1 MQKNYKEN
9 HLKPYAIKSINSKG
23 RIYNEKENSIRS
35 PYQRDRD
42 RIIHSSSF
50 RRLKHK
56 TQVFVNTEG
65 DHYRTRLTHSMEVSQ
80 ISRTLA
86 RFLGLNEDL
95 CETLSL
101 SHDLGHTPFGHA
113 GEEVLNQC
121 MRRHGGFNHNIQTL
135 RIVTLLENKYYKFF
149 GLNLTIET
157 LDGLIKHNGPVK
169 NLNLYN
175 TILKKNLFK
184 NKIVF
189 HAFPSLEAQV
199 AAISDDIAYNNHDL
213 EDGLRAGLFTI
224 EKFNSIPFVS
234 KLINK
239 HVNNTK
245 NYRREIIINQ
255 IVRELINV
263 MVVDVIN
270 TTNRNLKKYNPQSI
284 KDIYKQDHLIVDFSD
299 KIKKVDM
306 QIKDFLR
313 HNMYNHKKVIIN
325 TNKGKRIIKVLFN
338 YLSKNPKKY
347 INEELLKKAP
357 KERVVADFIAGM
369 TDRYA
374 INLHKK
380 IKWIYFQIIKKGLWI
395 I

>member
-9 HLKPYAIKSINSKG
+9 HFKPYAIKSINSKG

-86 RFLGLNEDL
+86 RSLGLNEDL

-121 MRRHGGFNHNIQTL
+121 MERHGGFNHNIQTL

-175 TILKKNLFK
+175 AILKKNLFK

-224 EKFNSIPFVS
+224 EKFNSIPLVS

-347 INEELLKKAP
+347 INDELLKKEL

-380 IKWIYFQIIKKGLWI
+380 IK
-395 I
+395 

>member
-1 MQKNYKEN
+1 MQKDCKEN
-9 HLKPYAIKSINSKG
+9 HLRSYATKSVNSKG

-86 RFLGLNEDL
+86 RTLGLNEDL

-113 GEEVLNQC
+113 GEEVLDQC
-121 MRRHGGFNHNIQTL
+121 MKEHGGFNHNAQTL

-169 NLNLYN
+169 NLNYYN
-175 TILKKNLFK
+175 TILKKYLFK
-184 NKIVF
+184 DKIVLQEY
-189 HAFPSLEAQV
+189 PSLEAQV
-199 AAISDDIAYNNHDL
+199 TSISDDIAYNNHDL
-213 EDGLRAGLFTI
+213 EDGLRANLFTI
-224 EKFNSIPFVS
+224 EKFNSIPFVYR
-234 KLINK
+234 LINK
-239 HVNNTK
+239 HVK
-245 NYRREIIINQ
+245 NKKKFKRQIIINQ
-255 IVRELINV
+255 IVRELINA

-270 TTNRNLKKYNPQSI
+270 VTNRNLKKYNPKSI
-284 KDIYKQDHLIVDFSD
+284 QDIYRQNHLIVDFSD
-299 KIKKVDM
+299 KMKKTDA

-338 YLSKNPKKY
+338 YLSKNPEKY
-347 INEELLKKAP
+347 VNEGLLKKEP

-380 IKWIYFQIIKKGLWI
+380 IK
-395 I
+395 

>member
-9 HLKPYAIKSINSKG
+9 HLKPYAVRSINSKG
-23 RIYNEKENSIRS
+23 RIYNEPENSIRS

-80 ISRTLA
+80 IARTLS
-86 RFLGLNEDL
+86 RSLGLNEDL
-95 CETLSL
+95 SETLSL

-121 MRRHGGFNHNIQTL
+121 MGKYGGFDHNIQTL
-135 RIVTLLENKYYKFF
+135 RIVTSIENKYYKFC

-169 NLNLYN
+169 NLVQYK
-175 TILKKNLFK
+175 TILKKDLFS

-189 HAFPSLEAQV
+189 NAFPSLEAQV
-199 AAISDDIAYNNHDL
+199 AAIADDIAYNNHDL

-224 EKFNSIPFVS
+224 KKISSITYVS

-239 HVNNTK
+239 HVK
-245 NYRREIIINQ
+245 NIKNFRREIIISQ
-255 IVRELINV
+255 IVRDLINL

-270 TTNRNLKKYNPQSI
+270 TTNRNLKRSNPQLI
-284 KDIYKQDHLIVDFSD
+284 NDIYKQDRLIVDFSD
-299 KIKKVDM
+299 KMKMIDK
-306 QIKDFLR
+306 QIKDFLKR
-313 HNMYNHKKVIIN
+313 NMYNHKKVVVN
-325 TNKGKRIIKVLFN
+325 TNRGKRIINDLFK
-338 YLSKNPKKY
+338 YLSKNSRKHISKDLFK
-347 INEELLKKAP
+347 NEQ
-357 KERVVADFIAGM
+357 KERVIADFIAGM

-374 INLHKK
+374 INLYKK
-380 IKWIYFQIIKKGLWI
+380 VK
-395 I
+395 

>member
-86 RFLGLNEDL
+86 RSLGLNEDL

-113 GEEVLNQC
+113 GEEILNQC

-175 TILKKNLFK
+175 AILKKNLFK

-347 INEELLKKAP
+347 INEELVKKAP

-380 IKWIYFQIIKKGLWI
+380 IK
-395 I
+395 

>member
-9 HLKPYAIKSINSKG
+9 NLKSYAIKSINSKG
-23 RIYNEKENSIRS
+23 RIYKEKENSIRS

-65 DHYRTRLTHSMEVSQ
+65 DHYRTRLTHSIEVSQ

-86 RFLGLNEDL
+86 RSLGLNEDL

-113 GEEVLNQC
+113 GEKVLDQC
-121 MRRHGGFNHNIQTL
+121 MKRHGGFDHNIQTL
-135 RIVTLLENKYYKFF
+135 RIVTLLENKYYNFF

-169 NLNLYN
+169 NLYFYN
-175 TILKKNLFK
+175 TILKKNLFED
-184 NKIVF
+184 KIVF

-199 AAISDDIAYNNHDL
+199 ATISDDIAYNNHDL

-224 EKFNSIPFVS
+224 GKFSSIPFIS
-234 KLINK
+234 RLINK
-239 HVNNTK
+239 HVNNIK
-245 NYRREIIINQ
+245 NFRREIIINQ

-270 TTNRNLKKYNPQSI
+270 TANINLKKYKPQTI
-284 KDIYKQDHLIVDFSD
+284 KDIYKQDRLIVDFSD
-299 KIKKVDM
+299 KMKKTVMHIKN
-306 QIKDFLR
+306 FLT
-313 HNMYNHKKVIIN
+313 HNMYNHKKVIVN
-325 TNKGKRIIKVLFN
+325 TNKGKKIIKNLFN

-347 INEELLKKAP
+347 ISDESLKKKQ
-357 KERVVADFIAGM
+357 KERVIADFIAGM

-374 INLHKK
+374 INLYKK
-380 IKWIYFQIIKKGLWI
+380 IK
-395 I
+395 

>member
-1 MQKNYKEN
+1 MQKNYKED
-9 HLKPYAIKSINSKG
+9 HLKSYAVKSINSKG
-23 RIYNEKENSIRS
+23 RIYKEPENSIRS

-80 ISRTLA
+80 IARTLA
-86 RFLGLNEDL
+86 RYLGLNEDL
-95 CETLSL
+95 SEALSL
-101 SHDLGHTPFGHA
+101 SHDLGHAPFGHA
-113 GEEVLNQC
+113 GEEVLSQC
-121 MRRHGGFNHNIQTL
+121 MERYGGFNHNIQTL
-135 RIVTLLENKYYKFF
+135 RVVTSIENKYYKFC

-169 NLNLYN
+169 NLAPYKK
-175 TILKKNLFK
+175 ILRRDLFS

-189 HAFPSLEAQV
+189 STFPSLEAQV

-224 EKFNSIPFVS
+224 KKISSIPYISELV
-234 KLINK
+234 NK
-239 HVNNTK
+239 HVK
-245 NYRREIIINQ
+245 NIKNFRREIIISQ
-255 IVRELINV
+255 IVRDLINS

-270 TTNRNLKKYNPQSI
+270 TTNKNLKKSSPQSI
-284 KDIYKQDHLIVDFSD
+284 NDIYKQDCLIVDFSD
-299 KIKKVDM
+299 KMRKIDK
-306 QIKDFLR
+306 QIKYFLKR
-313 HNMYNHKKVIIN
+313 NMYNHKKVVVN
-325 TNKGKRIIKVLFN
+325 TNRGKRIINDLF
-338 YLSKNPKKY
+338 KNLLKNSRKY
-347 INEELLKKAP
+347 INGDLFKNEK
-357 KERVVADFIAGM
+357 KERVIADFIAGM

-380 IKWIYFQIIKKGLWI
+380 IK
-395 I
+395 

>member
-9 HLKPYAIKSINSKG
+9 HLKPYAVRSINSKG
-23 RIYNEKENSIRS
+23 RIYKESENSIRS

-80 ISRTLA
+80 IARTLS
-86 RFLGLNEDL
+86 RSLGLNEDL
-95 CETLSL
+95 SETLSL

-113 GEEVLNQC
+113 GEEALNQC
-121 MRRHGGFNHNIQTL
+121 MGKYGGFDHNIQTL
-135 RIVTLLENKYYKFF
+135 RIVTSIENKYYKFC

-169 NLNLYN
+169 NLVPYK
-175 TILKKNLFK
+175 TILKEDLFS

-189 HAFPSLEAQV
+189 STFPSLEAQV

-224 EKFNSIPFVS
+224 KKISSITYVS

-239 HVNNTK
+239 HVK
-245 NYRREIIINQ
+245 NIKNFRREIIISQ
-255 IVRELINV
+255 IVRDLINS

-270 TTNRNLKKYNPQSI
+270 TTNKNLKKSSPQSI
-284 KDIYKQDHLIVDFSD
+284 NDIYKQDRLIVDFSD
-299 KIKKVDM
+299 KMKMIDK
-306 QIKDFLR
+306 QIKDFLKR
-313 HNMYNHKKVIIN
+313 NMYNHKKVVVN
-325 TNKGKRIIKVLFN
+325 TNRGKRIINDLFK
-338 YLSKNPKKY
+338 YLSKNSRKHISKDLFK
-347 INEELLKKAP
+347 NEQ
-357 KERVVADFIAGM
+357 KERVIADFIAGM

-374 INLHKK
+374 INLYKK
-380 IKWIYFQIIKKGLWI
+380 VK
-395 I
+395 

>member
-9 HLKPYAIKSINSKG
+9 HLKPYAVRSINSKG
-23 RIYNEKENSIRS
+23 RIYKESENSIRS

-80 ISRTLA
+80 IARTLA
-86 RFLGLNEDL
+86 RSLGLNEDL

-113 GEEVLNQC
+113 GEEVLNLC
-121 MRRHGGFNHNIQTL
+121 MKKHGGFDHNIQTL

-184 NKIVF
+184 NKIIF
-189 HAFPSLEAQV
+189 DAYPSLEAQI

-224 EKFNSIPFVS
+224 ERFSLIPFVS

-245 NYRREIIINQ
+245 NFRREIIINQ

-284 KDIYKQDHLIVDFSD
+284 KDIYKQDHLIVDYSD
-299 KIKKVDM
+299 KMKKVDM
-306 QIKDFLR
+306 QIKNFLK
-313 HNMYNHKKVIIN
+313 HNMYDHKKVIIN

-338 YLSKNPKKY
+338 YLLKNPKKY
-347 INEELLKKAP
+347 INDELLKKEL

-380 IKWIYFQIIKKGLWI
+380 IK
-395 I
+395 

>member
-9 HLKPYAIKSINSKG
+9 NLKPYAVKSINSKG
-23 RIYNEKENSIRS
+23 RVYKEPENSIRS

-80 ISRTLA
+80 IARTLA
-86 RFLGLNEDL
+86 RTLGLNEDL

-113 GEEVLNQC
+113 GEEVLSEC
-121 MRRHGGFNHNIQTL
+121 MVQHGGFNHNIQTL
-135 RIVTLLENKYYKFF
+135 RIVTYIEKKYYRFD

-169 NLNLYN
+169 NTLPYKK
-175 TILKKNLFK
+175 ILKKDLFE
-184 NKIVF
+184 NKIF
-189 HAFPSLEAQV
+189 FNRYPSLEAQV

-224 EKFNSIPFVS
+224 KKFSSIPFVS

-239 HVNNTK
+239 HLNNSK
-245 NYRREIIINQ
+245 SYRREIIINQ
-255 IVRELINV
+255 IIRDLINL

-270 TTNRNLKKYNPQSI
+270 TTNKNLRKSNPQSI
-284 KDIYKQDHLIVDFSD
+284 NDIYKQDSLIVDFSD
-299 KIKKVDM
+299 KMKKIDK
-306 QIKDFLR
+306 QIKFFLTA
-313 HNMYNHKKVIIN
+313 NMYKNREVVKN
-325 TNKGKRIIKVLFN
+325 TNKGRKIIKKLFKFLLVN
-338 YLSKNPKKY
+338 SKSY
-347 INEELLKKAP
+347 ISDELFKHDH
-357 KERVVADFIAGM
+357 KERVIADFIAGM

-374 INLHKK
+374 INLHET
-380 IKWIYFQIIKKGLWI
+380 IK
-395 I
+395 

>member
-50 RRLKHK
+50 RRLKYK

-121 MRRHGGFNHNIQTL
+121 MKKHGGFDHNIQTL

-169 NLNLYN
+169 NLHLYN

-189 HAFPSLEAQV
+189 HTFPSLEAQV
-199 AAISDDIAYNNHDL
+199 ASISDDIAYNNHDL
-213 EDGLRAGLFTI
+213 EDGLRANLFTI

-245 NYRREIIINQ
+245 SFRREIIINQ

-299 KIKKVDM
+299 KMKKVDM
-306 QIKDFLR
+306 QIKDFLKC
-313 HNMYNHKKVIIN
+313 NMYDHKKVIIN

-338 YLSKNPKKY
+338 YLLKNPKKY
-347 INEELLKKAP
+347 INDELLKKEL

-380 IKWIYFQIIKKGLWI
+380 IK
-395 I
+395 

>member
-86 RFLGLNEDL
+86 RSLGLNEDL

-121 MRRHGGFNHNIQTL
+121 MERHGGFNHNIQTL

-175 TILKKNLFK
+175 AILKKNLFK

-239 HVNNTK
+239 HVKNTK

-347 INEELLKKAP
+347 INDELLKKEL

-380 IKWIYFQIIKKGLWI
+380 IK
-395 I
+395 

>member
-9 HLKPYAIKSINSKG
+9 HLKIYAIKSINTKG
-23 RIYNEKENSIRS
+23 RIYSEKENSIRS

-42 RIIHSSSF
+42 RIVHSSSF

-86 RFLGLNEDL
+86 RSLGLNEDL

-113 GEEVLNQC
+113 GEEVLDQC
-121 MRRHGGFNHNIQTL
+121 MKRYGGFDHNIQTL
-135 RIVTLLENKYYKFF
+135 RIVTLLENKYYNFL

-189 HAFPSLEAQV
+189 HTFPSLEAQV

-224 EKFNSIPFVS
+224 EKFNSVPFVS

-239 HVNNTK
+239 HVK
-245 NYRREIIINQ
+245 NIKSFRREIIINQ
-255 IVRELINV
+255 IVRELINN

-270 TTNRNLKKYNPQSI
+270 TTNRNLKKNNPQSI
-284 KDIYKQDHLIVDFSD
+284 NDVYKQDHLIVDFSD
-299 KIKKVDM
+299 KMKKVVK
-306 QIKDFLR
+306 QIKDFLK

-325 TNKGKRIIKVLFN
+325 TNKGKRIIKFLFN
-338 YLSKNPKKY
+338 YLSKNPKEY
-347 INEELLKKAP
+347 INEELLKKEL
-357 KERVVADFIAGM
+357 KERVVADFVAGM

-374 INLHKK
+374 INMYKK
-380 IKWIYFQIIKKGLWI
+380 VK
-395 I
+395 